1 MTKISDD
8 LINND
13 VPAVSQIK
21 DSDCVS
27 FFITD
32 NADLKIAFLGNSIT
46 RHGRAANIGWYGD
59 WGMAASSKE
68 NDYVHKLVDRLNKDG
83 YKVSYCVAN
92 LSEWECSRNDGLF
105 DERYSAVKDFCAD
118 VIIVRLG
125 ENARLLDS
133 VDEFAPHYENLI
145 NCFAEANA
153 KIVLTDLF
161 WEYEPFD
168 TYVKNL
174 ADLRGCAF
182 VQIHDLSSDGRM
194 KAVGLYE
201 HQGVAAHPNDKG
213 MQEIADRIYKSMCS
227 ALSY

>member
-13 VPAVSQIK
+13 VPAVCQLK

-27 FFITD
+27 FCITD
-32 NADLKIAFLGNSIT
+32 NADLKIVFLGNSIT
-46 RHGRAANIGWYGD
+46 RHGNAANIGWYGD

-68 NDYVHKLVDRLNKDG
+68 NDYVHKLVDRLNKNG
-83 YKVSYCVAN
+83 RKVSYCVAN
-92 LSEWECSRNDGLF
+92 LSEWECSQSDRLF
-105 DERYSAVKDFCAD
+105 DERYYAVKNFCAD

-133 VDEFAPHYENLI
+133 VDGFAPHYENLI
-145 NCFAEANA
+145 NYFAETNA

-168 TYVKNL
+168 VYVKNF
-174 ADLRGCAF
+174 AKTHGYAF
-182 VQIHDLSSDGRM
+182 AQMHDLGSDDSM

-201 HQGVAAHPNDKG
+201 HQGVASHPNDKG
-213 MQEIADRIYKSMCS
+213 MQEIADRIYKAMCL